1 MRGSIAIAFML
12 FGLSELYAASKITEK
27 ILAMSEPSR
36 NSFLGHFLEANG
48 EECDLVVKTMFQG
61 TRHGADSWSIG
72 CRDGNEYA
80 VDVLDDGDKHEILT
94 CKRLEGI
101 IEMAKAAGEKT
112 EGMAAGWV
120 KF

>member
-1 MRGSIAIAFML
+1 MRGSIAIAFIL
-12 FGLSELYAASKITEK
+12 LGLSELFAANKISEE

-36 NSFLGHFLEANG
+36 NSFWRRFLVGNS

-61 TRHGADSWSIG
+61 AKKDVDSWTVG
-72 CRDGNEYA
+72 CRDGNDYA
-80 VDVLDDGDKHEILT
+80 VDVAADGEKHEIWA

-112 EGMAAGWV
+112 EGMVACWV